1 MLSLINST
9 HLFTI
14 FTLLALLL
22 TLSLGAPLSTPST
35 STAEQTTAIELAS
48 RGLPTG
54 CWGQTRFGD
63 GWLYTP
69 GPTPGHPCPPSLQP
83 GAAVAN
89 ARVSV
94 LALVGSVILVLGWG
108 VLF

>member
-9 HLFTI
+9 HLFII

-22 TLSLGAPLSTPST
+22 TLSLGAPLLTPSN
-35 STAEQTTAIELAS
+35 SAAVELAT

-83 GAAVAN
+83 GAAVGN

-94 LALVGSVILVLGWG
+94 LALVGSVLLALGWG

>member
-22 TLSLGAPLSTPST
+22 TLSLGAPLSTPSN
-35 STAEQTTAIELAS
+35 SAAVELAH

-83 GAAVAN
+83 GAAVGN

-94 LALVGSVILVLGWG
+94 LALVGSVLLALAWG

>member
-1 MLSLINST
+1 MRSSINST
-9 HLFTI
+9 HLHVLLCLI
-14 FTLLALLL
+14 LALSSL
-22 TLSLGAPLSTPST
+22 TLGAPLSTPST
-35 STAEQTTAIELAS
+35 AAPTTAIELAP
-48 RGLPTG
+48 RGLPTH

-83 GAAVAN
+83 GAAVGN

-94 LALVGSVILVLGWG
+94 LALVGSVFLVLGLG